1 MPLSKLTKL
10 FGFLAQRQFWQALLS
25 YCFNRYVQFTMSHSF
40 YEVADDFWQI
50 ITFANINSGVV
61 VFKRHNSTAIP
72 HADKAARST
81 DPIPRPQPLVCLNRN
96 PFPEAVG
103 HPFVFL
109 DRKGFIAAERFCHSQ
124 LLFKLGN
131 HLGAAFQ
138 TLLSCGLNAR

>member
-1 MPLSKLTKL
+1 
-10 FGFLAQRQFWQALLS
+10 
-25 YCFNRYVQFTMSHSF
+25 MSHSF

-61 VFKRHNSTAIP
+61 VFKRHNSAAIP
-72 HADKAARST
+72 HADETARST

-96 PFPEAVG
+96 PFPKAVG

-109 DRKGFIAAERFCHSQ
+109 DRKGFITAQRFCHSQ

-131 HLGAAFQ
+131 HLGAAMLRFALHAFLV
-138 TLLSCGLNAR
+138 LLHQFHLSDDAFIRHFKHSSVVGSMPVD